1 MPVPYTFQLSTLP
14 IPLANLDANFTY
26 FTTAISVSGTN
37 VTLTGQLTL
46 TNASDYNLYAS
57 GAGKNFMQG
66 ALGIGA
72 VPTTQANLYLA
83 NNITGASTSYGVQQA
98 STIQSDVANA
108 FGYNSLANTAAASFT
123 LTQFTHFRA
132 QQGTFGVGSAVTSQY
147 GFNAASNLTGATNN
161 YGFWG
166 NIPVGT
172 GRFNF
177 YAAGTAD
184 NYFAGNVGIG
194 GIVPTTYLTLNA
206 AGQVE
211 GIAGVA
217 GSTYLWGLTRNNVN
231 GVAID
236 SYGSTTFVTNSLTGS
251 KTGTERGS
259 VSGAGVWSLGA
270 AVGSESLRVTPV
282 ASAVNR
288 VEITGNTTGNGVNI
302 YSRGSDANVGMYY
315 VVQGA
320 AFHTFITNWPSNAV
334 QFNVAH
340 TASAVNYLQVTGG
353 ATGNGP
359 TLSAQGS
366 DANIGMFFYNKGT
379 GGFRFTNGSQ
389 QNYFAVGSNGLTAP
403 ANYLQVDPAATGGAP
418 SLTVQGS
425 DTNAA
430 LNLASKGL
438 SNIVLVSN
446 GVIAATALN
455 LSSAAV
461 NYISLRGNTTGNAP
475 SIVATGSDAN
485 IDFYLQTTGTGV
497 LQFGTYTA
505 GIVAQAGYITIKD
518 AAGNTRRLLVG

>member
-282 ASAVNR
+282 ASAVNYLN
-288 VEITGNTTGNGVNI
+288 VQGSTTGTIPVLQT
-302 YSRGSDANVGMYY
+302 SGSDTNVPLTIVTKGTGYINLQTGGGTQFL
-315 VVQGA
+315 V
-320 AFHTFITNWPSNAV
+320 TN
-334 QFNVAH
+334 
-340 TASAVNYLQVTGG
+340 TASAVNYLQVTGNITNN
-353 ATGNGP
+353 AP
-359 TLSAQGS
+359 TIS
-366 DANIGMFFYNKGT
+366 
-379 GGFRFTNGSQ
+379 
-389 QNYFAVGSNGLTAP
+389 
-403 ANYLQVDPAATGGAP
+403 
-418 SLTVQGS
+418 VQGS
-425 DTNAA
+425 D
-430 LNLASKGL
+430 SD
-438 SNIVLVSN
+438 V
-446 GVIAATALN
+446 N
-455 LSSAAV
+455 LSYLTKGVGSHFFYAGSGALQVIVGATTSAV
-461 NYISLRGNTTGNAP
+461 NYLKLTGGTTGNSVKILAD
-475 SIVATGSDAN
+475 GSDTN
-485 IDFYLQTTGTGV
+485 IDLALTPKGSGV
-497 LQFGTYTA
+497 LSFGTYTA
-505 GIVAQAGYITIKD
+505 GIIAQAGYITIKD
-518 AAGNTRRLLVG
+518 AGGTSRRLLVG